1 MEHRST
7 RRVADRSNADV
18 RRLLQEAL
26 PRFGGWRSDLASISA
41 RASRALGDADRE
53 AMLGRCD
60 AIAAELLSVRTT
72 LLLDLA
78 DAPQKIA
85 GHSRVVDVERALDGI
100 EAQTG
105 ELRRLLG

>member
-1 MEHRST
+1 
-7 RRVADRSNADV
+7 
-18 RRLLQEAL
+18 
-26 PRFGGWRSDLASISA
+26 
-41 RASRALGDADRE
+41 
-53 AMLGRCD
+53 MLGRCD
-60 AIAAELLSVRTT
+60 AIEAELLSVRTT

-85 GHSRVVDVERALDGI
+85 GHGRVVDVEKALDGV